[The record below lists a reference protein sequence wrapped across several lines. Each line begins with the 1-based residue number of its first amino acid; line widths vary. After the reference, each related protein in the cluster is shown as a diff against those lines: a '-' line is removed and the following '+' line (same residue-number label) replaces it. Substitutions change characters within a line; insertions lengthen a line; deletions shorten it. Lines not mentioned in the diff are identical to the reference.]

1 MQVGEAVMQRREGNK
16 FEGCSGRSGKGNIDP
31 GRVARTD
38 LAMVDWTTLH
48 GSERLGGGWSIL
60 GAALNLDAG
69 TSPNIMADFCLLIGT
84 QLVEPGANPITDLLV
99 VKVLVDRCVF
109 QGLSKGLSKDSQFVF
124 GEFEQA
130 AEGLAFA
137 GAEVQADKSH

>member
-1 MQVGEAVMQRREGNK
+1 
-16 FEGCSGRSGKGNIDP
+16 
-31 GRVARTD
+31 
-38 LAMVDWTTLH
+38 
-48 GSERLGGGWSIL
+48 
-60 GAALNLDAG
+60 
-69 TSPNIMADFCLLIGT
+69 MADFRLLIGT

-109 QGLSKGLSKDSQFVF
+109 QGPPRKGLSKDSQFVF

-137 GAEVQADKSH
+137 GAEVRLTRAIEVELFLTLRRLSSTRETCSSIP